1 MPRPTYADAMAN
13 LVRFVAWRPFAAY
26 AHTHSPRDGAP
37 TVDVQLEASRD
48 SKLRVNKVQ
57 VTGLGITRDE
67 VVEAVIQDVL
77 HAQVRA
83 ALAHAVQD
91 VAQC

>member
-1 MPRPTYADAMAN
+1 MAS
-13 LVRFVAWRPFAAY
+13 LVRFVARRPCSSY
-26 AHTHSPRDGAP
+26 AHTHTHSPRDGAP

-91 VAQC
+91 VAGC